1 VSVFQHLVFRARFEP
16 RFMATPRNNG
26 AAADVDRSQ
35 TPRRMRLS
43 PSPVHRHGR
52 SGQLGRDQSAAPV
65 WMVREVSGL
74 FPLLTKTNHSDLSS
88 MMHVM
93 LCTQGLWT
101 ATKEGV
107 ADDIED
113 QMEMEALLQGVP
125 LEMSSTLASKASA
138 KAVWD
143 QLESS

>member
-1 VSVFQHLVFRARFEP
+1 
-16 RFMATPRNNG
+16 MATPRNNG
-26 AAADVDRSQ
+26 VAADVDRSQ